1 MSATSPDA
9 APAGDLR
16 EAKRLLRR
24 RIRQA
29 RAVRSEEQRADADR
43 RRASL
48 LLDAVRPGATV
59 ACYLSTGGE
68 PHTLDLV
75 DRLVA
80 AGHTVLV
87 PLLAGRHDPAWAR
100 YAGRGRVRPGLWGI
114 PEPVGVGDAPVE
126 EVPLSEADLVL
137 CSGLAA
143 TRDGRRL
150 GVGGGWYDRA
160 LGAARP
166 GVPVWM
172 LLDDADVVDDLPTEP
187 HDRRVDAIVTQS
199 GILPTRS

>member
-1 MSATSPDA
+1 MESGSPAA
-9 APAGDLR
+9 APGGDVR
-16 EAKRLLRR
+16 EAKRLLRT
-24 RIRQA
+24 RIRRA
-29 RAVRSEEQRADADR
+29 RAVRSEEQRADADA

-48 LLDAVRPGATV
+48 VLGAVPSGATV

-75 DRLVA
+75 DRLA
-80 AGHTVLV
+80 ATGHVVLV
-87 PLLAGRHDPAWAR
+87 PLLAGRHDPAWAV
-100 YAGRGRVRPGLWGI
+100 YPGRASLRPGLWGI
-114 PEPVGVGDAPVE
+114 PEPVDPE
-126 EVPLSEADLVL
+126 ERPLSSADLVL

-160 LGAARP
+160 LGAARS

-172 LLDDADVVDDLPTEP
+172 LLDDADVVDHVPTEP
-187 HDRRVDAIVTQS
+187 HDRRVDALVTQS
-199 GILPTRS
+199 GIHPTH

>member
-1 MSATSPDA
+1 
-9 APAGDLR
+9 
-16 EAKRLLRR
+16 
-24 RIRQA
+24 
-29 RAVRSEEQRADADR
+29 VRSEEQSADADR

-75 DRLVA
+75 DRLAV
-80 AGHTVLV
+80 AGHVVLV

-100 YAGRGRVRPGLWGI
+100 YPGRDGLRPGLWGI
-114 PEPVGVGDAPVE
+114 PEPVGADGAPAE
-126 EVPLSEADLVL
+126 EVPLSQADLIL

-160 LGAARP
+160 LGAARG

-172 LLDDADVVDDLPTEP
+172 LLDDADVVDHVPTEA
-187 HDRRVDAIVTQS
+187 HDRRVDALVTQS
-199 GILPTRS
+199 GILPTHG